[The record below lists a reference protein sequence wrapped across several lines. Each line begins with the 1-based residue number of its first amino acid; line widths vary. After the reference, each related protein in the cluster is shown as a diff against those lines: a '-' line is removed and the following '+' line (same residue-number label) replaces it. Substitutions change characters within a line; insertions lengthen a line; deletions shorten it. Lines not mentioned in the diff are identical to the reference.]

1 MKRRTRMPNV
11 KTADRAGDMQP
22 DAAKTCREPVMF
34 NVRDI
39 MRIFKCGRDKAY
51 AIMQTEGFP
60 SFRIDGTYYVERDN
74 LEKWIRSCKNKIIS
88 TT

>member
-1 MKRRTRMPNV
+1 MPDNGIFDNRVKRQEELNV
-11 KTADRAGDMQP
+11 RP
-22 DAAKTCREPVMF
+22 SEPVMF
-34 NVRDI
+34 NVHDI

-51 AIMQTEGFP
+51 SIMQTEGFP

-74 LEKWIRSCKNKIIS
+74 LEKWIGSCKNKIIS